1 MTASSDEDVGESSE
15 VLQSVGGISHVSV
28 VSSSSSWSS
37 VSQPY
42 LNLVRRDIFL
52 RLAEIFL
59 AASCAAFLLGL
70 LVCSGASSSRPL
82 ILFDGIGW
90 LVSEASN
97 AGIGAGVNS
106 WGRARYNL
114 VFRDA
119 CNLRIKK

>member
-1 MTASSDEDVGESSE
+1 MMYQFLPDRR
-15 VLQSVGGISHVSV
+15 SV
-28 VSSSSSWSS
+28 
-37 VSQPY
+37 P
-42 LNLVRRDIFL
+42 L

-59 AASCAAFLLGL
+59 VASCAAFLLGL
-70 LVCSGASSSRPL
+70 LVCLGASSICPL

-97 AGIGAGVNS
+97 DGIGAGVNS

-119 CNLRIKK
+119 CSLRIK